1 MSQRDRSGPVQ
12 PGPDEPHESRRPRQ
26 ERTTDTGAFPGAG
39 SSWTT
44 RPSRP
49 PVRRQLDDN
58 QDDVERYLDQRNREA
73 AERDRSATRRTNES
87 TVRRRSDTGEIRT
100 RPHQPLEVAPPAP
113 TRATTEQVPN
123 EDAERWEETV
133 NSPSE
138 PRVRRRTAPATSR
151 RRPPARSIGRP
162 VVSVPNVTMPRFVA
176 EADLIGDRPGL
187 VLLGISVFSAA
198 LMAAITSNLV
208 GRVDPTIGIHVDAA
222 GFTDRWAD
230 AASLWRIPLLV
241 TMVTLINFTIAWF
254 TASFDRFAT
263 RVLLGG
269 TLLVHVVAWMALT
282 DFL

>member
-12 PGPDEPHESRRPRQ
+12 PEPDEPRENRRPRQ
-26 ERTTDTGAFPGAG
+26 ERTTDAGAFPGAG

-49 PVRRQLDDN
+49 PVRRQLDDT

-73 AERDRSATRRTNES
+73 AERDQTATRRTGER
-87 TVRRRSDTGEIRT
+87 TVRRRSDTGEIRI
-100 RPHQPLEVAPPAP
+100 RPHQPSEVAPAAP
-113 TRATTEQVPN
+113 TRATKEPVAAD
-123 EDAERWEETV
+123 DAEPWEETV
-133 NSPSE
+133 DLPSE
-138 PRVRRRTAPATSR
+138 PRVRRRTAPVTSR
-151 RRPPARSIGRP
+151 RRPPSRSIGRP
-162 VVSVPNVTMPRFVA
+162 VVSVPNVTVPRFLA
-176 EADLIGDRPGL
+176 EADLVGDRLGL
-187 VLLGISVFSAA
+187 MLLGVAVFSAA

-230 AASLWRIPLLV
+230 AVSLWRIPLLV
-241 TMVTLINFTIAWF
+241 AMVTLINLTIAWF
-254 TASFDRFAT
+254 TASFDRFAA

-269 TLLVHVVAWMALT
+269 TLLVHVVAWMGVT